1 MLGFVFG
8 TACLVG
14 LFAVVGGR
22 RRNACGGGR
31 WGHGGPWGHP
41 GWRQRGDGPR
51 GPWEEGPMAD
61 GPRGDG
67 FARALGEVLKR
78 RLRIDDEQEGI
89 VDHAL
94 ADLRAALKDLA
105 AAVKDTRAPLATA
118 FRGEKVDDGSIAAAF
133 GSHDESLARARRD
146 VVSAL
151 KQIHAVLT
159 PEQRAQAADWL
170 AAGDGRW
177 V

>member
-8 TACLVG
+8 TVCLVG
-14 LFAVVGGR
+14 LFAVMGTR
-22 RRNACGGGR
+22 RRAACGRWRHGG
-31 WGHGGPWGHP
+31 GGPWARGP
-41 GWRQRGDGPR
+41 LGDGPR
-51 GPWEEGPMAD
+51 GE
-61 GPRGDG
+61 G
-67 FARALGEVLKR
+67 FARAMGEVLKR
-78 RLRIDDEQEGI
+78 RLRVDDEQEGI

-105 AAVKDTRAPLATA
+105 AAVKDTRAPLAAA
-118 FRGEKVDDGSIAAAF
+118 FRGDKVDDGSIAAAF
-133 GSHDESLARARRD
+133 GTHDEALARARRD

-151 KQIHAVLT
+151 KQVHAVLS